1 MISSVELDERIGKC
15 QKILEVD
22 PNSQIFAALA
32 EAYRKKGELDK
43 AFRICQNGLKIHPSY
58 GSAHV
63 VMAKINLDR
72 GLYDWAEA
80 EAKKAAE
87 VDGMTRTNEL
97 LLAEIYIY
105 KGDFNRAISLLK
117 KLSLADPTSSQ
128 IKKLLEIAQRI
139 PEEQTRITG
148 ISAYHDDTPPEV
160 EAATPESAVADQPV
174 EELAP
179 KELLT
184 RAIRIPGIDGAL
196 FINHEGL
203 VIDSEWVLKLDLTT
217 CGAALGEIG
226 NALSSELVKSSFGN
240 FQAVLIETAQVTFYL
255 IKKHDGL
262 FLFVANES
270 ANLGTLRMKIENLL
284 VSYR

>member
-72 GLYDWAEA
+72 GLYDWAEV
-80 EAKKAAE
+80 EARKAAE

-105 KGDFNRAISLLK
+105 KGDFNRAIAMLK
-117 KLSLADPTSSQ
+117 KLSLADPNSSQ
-128 IKKLLEIAQRI
+128 ITKLLEIAQRI
-139 PEEQTRITG
+139 PEEQARITG
-148 ISAYHDDTPPEV
+148 ISPHHDDTV
-160 EAATPESAVADQPV
+160 TAVGTRPSRTTDVDQPD
-174 EELAP
+174 
-179 KELLT
+179 KLLSSKDLLGK
-184 RAIRIPGIDGAL
+184 AIRIPGIDGAL

-203 VIDSEWVLKLDLTT
+203 VIDSEWVLKMDSTA
-217 CGAALGEIG
+217 CGATLGAIG
-226 NALSSELVKSSFGN
+226 SALSTELVKSSFGN
-240 FQAVLIETAQVTFYL
+240 FQAVLIETANVTFYL
-255 IKKHDGL
+255 IKKFDGL

-270 ANLGTLRMKIENLL
+270 ANLGTLRMKLENLL